1 MAGTMAATGAGTAP
15 AAIRAVP
22 AFVRFVVFGGG
33 VTLLGSGAL
42 LLVGDRAPVAAA
54 NAVVTVVTT
63 LLATELH
70 TRFTFRRGRA
80 SWSDHCASGLTVLLS
95 YLFTTGA
102 LLGYDAFH
110 TGGGALVRQGV
121 YLAASGAAG
130 IARFL
135 LLRYVFAR
143 TRRAQSP
150 TARGGRIAGV
160 AGRAAGVAGPV
171 VRAARSAWGA
181 WGAWGAAP
189 LARAVRAFRFAPVV
203 VPPSVPRPVP
213 VPVRVALRARGP
225 VAAPGGERWPRWR
238 VRAAHPPAP
247 YSGGPRPTSSSPP

>member
-1 MAGTMAATGAGTAP
+1 MAAAEERTAP
-15 AAIRAVP
+15 VAPRALP

-33 VTLLGSGAL
+33 VTLLGSAAL

-54 NAVVTVVTT
+54 NAVVTVATT

-80 SWSDHCASGLTVLLS
+80 GWSDHCASGLTVLLS

-102 LLGYDAFH
+102 LLGYDALH
-110 TGGGALVRQGV
+110 TGGGALLRQGV

-143 TRRAQSP
+143 TGTGAAARAWARIRVRTRIRVRVRAGAGRGRPS
-150 TARGGRIAGV
+150 ARGL
-160 AGRAAGVAGPV
+160 
-171 VRAARSAWGA
+171 RAARI
-181 WGAWGAAP
+181 AAA
-189 LARAVRAFRFAPVV
+189 LAAT
-203 VPPSVPRPVP
+203 
-213 VPVRVALRARGP
+213 
-225 VAAPGGERWPRWR
+225 APGASPVLWAAATASPRE
-238 VRAAHPPAP
+238 PAP
-247 YSGGPRPTSSSPP
+247 SAPRVLAT

>member
-1 MAGTMAATGAGTAP
+1 MAGTMTATATGGGS
-15 AAIRAVP
+15 AAARAVP

-42 LLVGDRAPVAAA
+42 LLIGDRAPVAAA

-102 LLGYDAFH
+102 LIGYDACH

-143 TRRAQSP
+143 TRRVPRAQSP
-150 TARGGRIAGV
+150 AARRVRTAW
-160 AGRAAGVAGPV
+160 AGRAAAAAVPFS
-171 VRAARSAWGA
+171 RAAR
-181 WGAWGAAP
+181 
-189 LARAVRAFRFAPVV
+189 
-203 VPPSVPRPVP
+203 
-213 VPVRVALRARGP
+213 ALRTPLPAPGRGPEPVSFTGP
-225 VAAPGGERWPRWR
+225 VASA
-238 VRAAHPPAP
+238 
-247 YSGGPRPTSSSPP
+247 